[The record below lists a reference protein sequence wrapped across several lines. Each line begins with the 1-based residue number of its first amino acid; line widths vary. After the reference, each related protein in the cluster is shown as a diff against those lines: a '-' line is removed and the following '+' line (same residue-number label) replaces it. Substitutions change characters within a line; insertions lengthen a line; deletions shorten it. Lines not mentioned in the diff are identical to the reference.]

1 MEPDGAG
8 AAPREGPLDGGCA
21 EAGLAMLIE
30 TSERAVEELGLSVP
44 PAQVRALLI
53 IDRAG
58 TLNLSRLAEAL
69 GASPSAA
76 SRLCDRIQAHGLL
89 TRDRAAAS
97 RREVVLFP
105 TESGRR
111 LADWVRGRRR
121 AALGDVLDAMSP
133 DGREALA
140 QGLRELAAS
149 AGARVSVA
157 GKRSRN
163 GRAVTNL

>member
-8 AAPREGPLDGGCA
+8 APREGPLDGGYA

-30 TSERAVEELGLSVP
+30 TSERAVEELGLAVP

-58 TLNLSRLAEAL
+58 SLNLTRLAEAL
-69 GASPSAA
+69 GASQSAA
-76 SRLCDRIQAHGLL
+76 SRLCDRIAAHGLL

-111 LADWVRGRRR
+111 LAEWVRGRRR
-121 AALGDVLDAMSP
+121 AALGDVLEAMSP

-149 AGARVSVA
+149 AAARVSVA